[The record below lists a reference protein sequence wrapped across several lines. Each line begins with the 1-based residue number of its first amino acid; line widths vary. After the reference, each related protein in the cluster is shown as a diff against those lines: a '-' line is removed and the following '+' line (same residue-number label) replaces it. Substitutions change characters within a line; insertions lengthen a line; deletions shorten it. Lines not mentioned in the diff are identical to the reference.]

1 MGLAL
6 KADPSAARAPSGHV
20 GADCDYV
27 IVGSGAG
34 GGTLAARL
42 AEAGCEVVLLE
53 AGGDPRQA
61 GQSRLPEDYDV
72 PAFHPFA
79 TENSAIGWNF
89 FVHHYGEEK
98 RQRLDPKYRAQ
109 WNGRDV
115 GGIFYPRAATL
126 GGCTAHNAMIF
137 VYPHNAD
144 WDGIAALTGDKSW
157 SAGNMR
163 RYVARLENCHHRP
176 FWRWLRWL
184 GLDSTG
190 HGWSGWL
197 HTEKAIPREALRDER
212 LMRTLLS
219 SALTILGQSDR
230 PLLRLR
236 WMLLGGADPNDAR
249 LIRENAEGVCYTPLS
264 THHHRRIGA
273 RERVLD
279 VARRY
284 PQRLRIK
291 LHALATRVLFDDSHR
306 AIGIEYLKGEHLY
319 RADARPDPASG
330 EKREVRARREVILAG
345 GAFNTPQLLM
355 LSGIGPRA
363 TLQRHGIPV
372 RVDRSGVGQNLQDRY
387 EISVVNRMAFPH
399 WRALA
404 GARFAVD
411 DPLFERWANS
421 TSGMY
426 TSNGAVLSL
435 RLRSEPARS
444 LPDLF
449 LMALMS
455 RFEGY
460 FPGYSRLLPDSLNYL
475 TWVVLKAHT
484 NNCAG
489 EVTLRSADPRD
500 PPLVNFC
507 YFDEGSDT
515 AGHDLRAVVGAIR
528 FVRKVAA
535 PLRRLGWIAE
545 ETFPGQHLQSDD
557 ELAEVVRNQA
567 WGHHAACSCAI
578 GPMERNGVLDSA
590 FRVYGVQGLRVVD
603 ASAFPQLPGFF
614 PVSAIYMIGEKAA
627 DVILADVPRP
637 SPPG

>member
-1 MGLAL
+1 
-6 KADPSAARAPSGHV
+6 
-20 GADCDYV
+20 
-27 IVGSGAG
+27 
-34 GGTLAARL
+34 
-42 AEAGCEVVLLE
+42 
-53 AGGDPRQA
+53 
-61 GQSRLPEDYDV
+61 
-72 PAFHPFA
+72 
-79 TENSAIGWNF
+79 
-89 FVHHYGEEK
+89 
-98 RQRLDPKYRAQ
+98 
-109 WNGRDV
+109 
-115 GGIFYPRAATL
+115 
-126 GGCTAHNAMIF
+126 
-137 VYPHNAD
+137 
-144 WDGIAALTGDKSW
+144 
-157 SAGNMR
+157 
-163 RYVARLENCHHRP
+163 
-176 FWRWLRWL
+176 
-184 GLDSTG
+184 
-190 HGWSGWL
+190 
-197 HTEKAIPREALRDER
+197 
-212 LMRTLLS
+212 
-219 SALTILGQSDR
+219 
-230 PLLRLR
+230 
-236 WMLLGGADPNDAR
+236 
-249 LIRENAEGVCYTPLS
+249 
-264 THHHRRIGA
+264 
-273 RERVLD
+273 
-279 VARRY
+279 
-284 PQRLRIK
+284 

-306 AIGIEYLKGEHLY
+306 AVGIEYLKGEHLY

-363 TLQRHGIPV
+363 TLQHHSIPV

-460 FPGYSRLLPDSLNYL
+460 FPGYSHLLPDSLNYL

-557 ELAEVVRNQA
+557 ELAELVRNQA

-590 FRVYGVQGLRVVD
+590 FRVHGVQGLRVVD

-614 PVSAIYMIGEKAA
+614 PVSAVYMIGEKAA
-627 DVILADVPRP
+627 DLILADVPRP
-637 SPPG
+637 SPTGRAQRWP

>member
-1 MGLAL
+1 MR
-6 KADPSAARAPSGHV
+6 KAS
-20 GADCDYV
+20 
-27 IVGSGAG
+27 
-34 GGTLAARL
+34 
-42 AEAGCEVVLLE
+42 
-53 AGGDPRQA
+53 
-61 GQSRLPEDYDV
+61 
-72 PAFHPFA
+72 
-79 TENSAIGWNF
+79 
-89 FVHHYGEEK
+89 
-98 RQRLDPKYRAQ
+98 
-109 WNGRDV
+109 
-115 GGIFYPRAATL
+115 
-126 GGCTAHNAMIF
+126 
-137 VYPHNAD
+137 
-144 WDGIAALTGDKSW
+144 
-157 SAGNMR
+157 
-163 RYVARLENCHHRP
+163 
-176 FWRWLRWL
+176 
-184 GLDSTG
+184 
-190 HGWSGWL
+190 
-197 HTEKAIPREALRDER
+197 AIPRCPP
-212 LMRTLLS
+212 
-219 SALTILGQSDR
+219 TII
-230 PLLRLR
+230 
-236 WMLLGGADPNDAR
+236 GA
-249 LIRENAEGVCYTPLS
+249 S
-264 THHHRRIGA
+264 GA

-306 AIGIEYLKGEHLY
+306 AVGIEYLKGEHLY

-363 TLQRHGIPV
+363 TLRRHGIPV

-404 GARFAVD
+404 GARFASD

-528 FVRKVAA
+528 FVRKVAPRPGA
-535 PLRRLGWIAE
+535 LDGSPKRRFRASICNL
-545 ETFPGQHLQSDD
+545 TTSSPK
-557 ELAEVVRNQA
+557 
-567 WGHHAACSCAI
+567 SCATRHGGI
-578 GPMERNGVLDSA
+578 TPPVRAQSGQWNETASWTARSA
-590 FRVYGVQGLRVVD
+590 ST
-603 ASAFPQLPGFF
+603 ASRACALSMPRRSRSSPASSR
-614 PVSAIYMIGEKAA
+614 SA
-627 DVILADVPRP
+627 R
-637 SPPG
+637 ST